1 MRWVVF
7 LIPSYLIW
15 IGILLAPWRPWRTD
29 ESLDAA
35 ASADVDLKDVTVLI
49 PARNEATVIQHT
61 LSALARQGRG
71 FRVVLI
77 DDQSDDETVAKA
89 LAVDIEGLEIVRGEP
104 LPPGWSGKLWAL
116 EQGRAGVRSALT
128 LLLDADVALR
138 TG

>member
-1 MRWVVF
+1 MRWVFF
-7 LIPSYLIW
+7 LVPSSLIW

-35 ASADVDLKDVTVLI
+35 ASADVDLGDVTVLI
-49 PARNEATVIQHT
+49 PARNEAAVIQHT
-61 LSALARQGRG
+61 LSALARQGRS

-77 DDQSDDETVAKA
+77 DDQSTDETVAKA

-128 LLLDADVALR
+128 LP
-138 TG
+138 